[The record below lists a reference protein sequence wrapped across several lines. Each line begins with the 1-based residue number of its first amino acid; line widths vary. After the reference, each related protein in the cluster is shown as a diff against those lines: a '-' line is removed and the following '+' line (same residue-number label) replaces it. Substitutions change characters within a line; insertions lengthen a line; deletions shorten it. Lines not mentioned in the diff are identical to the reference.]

1 MPMKKLSLL
10 LSGICFAALVGY
22 AATGLREIQFKITSQ
37 QFEAGDSI
45 VVEQVIATS
54 PELKIGDTVLVRGRY
69 SLQSRSKAS
78 LGFFLTTKGRSDP
91 TPVSQAKER
100 DSHRHGDL

>member
-1 MPMKKLSLL
+1 MKKLSVL

-22 AATGLREIQFKITSQ
+22 AAPGLREIPFKITSQ

-45 VVEQVIATS
+45 VVEQVVATS

-69 SLQSRSKAS
+69 SSAEQAGGSSRV
-78 LGFFLTTKGRSDP
+78 FP
-91 TPVSQAKER
+91 YNER
-100 DSHRHGDL
+100 AE

>member
-1 MPMKKLSLL
+1 MKKLSVL

-22 AATGLREIQFKITSQ
+22 AAPGLREIPFKITSQ

-45 VVEQVIATS
+45 VVEQVVAAS

-69 SLQSRSKAS
+69 SLRSRPRH
-78 LGFFLTTKGRSDP
+78 LRVFP
-91 TPVSQAKER
+91 YNER
-100 DSHRHGDL
+100 AE